1 MSFDALGTSMSDF
14 AGTVDSTYSDTLDPM
29 DKMQS
34 TMNELK
40 LVGADLVTTAG
51 PMLTDMMKGLSDV
64 VHTLADAWNGLD
76 EGQQQTIIKMAA
88 TAAAIGPV
96 LSTTGRLT
104 SGVGDLITNYGK
116 FMEKAPGLVTS
127 ISGIGTKVAGVIPS
141 VGGLVT
147 AIGPLVAAAAP
158 FLIGGAIIA
167 GVIAGGVAIYKNWDT
182 IKAKSTELK
191 DHVGQ
196 KWGELKES
204 TFQMWDNVKGKFDEG
219 GNYIKQI
226 SSNRLNEIKTAFT
239 ENGGGIRG
247 TMAATWQVL
256 TTQFKTG
263 FDIMDG
269 ITGGKLS
276 DIRNAFFSN
285 FNELKDAALT
295 WGRDMIANLV
305 SGITSKLQDV
315 KDAANSIAKS
325 ISDRLHFTEPEVGPL
340 SKMHEWMPDFMH
352 NLSEGM
358 IQNLGE
364 VENAANQVAGAIAQP
379 MQTNN
384 YGGFSI
390 VVNGAEGQSAREIAD
405 EVEARIADK
414 IARQEAVWA

>member
-1 MSFDALGTSMSDF
+1 MNRMTM
-14 AGTVDSTYSDTLDPM
+14 
-29 DKMQS
+29 
-34 TMNELK
+34 TMNEMK
-40 LVGADLVTTAG
+40 TIGADIVTTAG
-51 PMLTDMMKGLSDV
+51 PMLTDMMKGLGDV

-88 TAAAIGPV
+88 VAAAIGPIA
-96 LSTTGRLT
+96 SGTGRLVT
-104 SGVGDLITNYGK
+104 GVGN
-116 FMEKAPGLVTS
+116 
-127 ISGIGTKVAGVIPS
+127 VIS
-141 VGGLVT
+141 VGSKLAPMIAGATTTL
-147 AIGPLVAAAAP
+147 GPLLAAAGP
-158 FLIGGAIIA
+158 FLIGGAVIA

-182 IKAKSTELK
+182 IKEKL
-191 DHVGQ
+191 
-196 KWGELKES
+196 GELKEHF
-204 TFQMWDNVKGKFDEG
+204 TEKWDSMKENVGEG
-219 GNYIKQI
+219 ADFIKEIGSKRI
-226 SSNRLNEIKTAFT
+226 SEVKQAFE
-239 ENGGGIRG
+239 ENGGGIKG

-276 DIRNAFFSN
+276 DIKNAFFSK

-305 SGITSKLQDV
+305 SGITSKLKDV
-315 KDAANSIAKS
+315 KDAANGIGNAIKE
-325 ISDRLHFTEPEVGPL
+325 RLHFSEPDVGPL
-340 SKMHEWMPDFMH
+340 SDFHTWMPDMMKG
-352 NLSEGM
+352 LSDGM

-390 VVNGAEGQSAREIAD
+390 VVNGADGQSAREIAD

>member
-1 MSFDALGTSMSDF
+1 
-14 AGTVDSTYSDTLDPM
+14 
-29 DKMQS
+29 
-34 TMNELK
+34 
-40 LVGADLVTTAG
+40 
-51 PMLTDMMKGLSDV
+51 
-64 VHTLADAWNGLD
+64 
-76 EGQQQTIIKMAA
+76 
-88 TAAAIGPV
+88 
-96 LSTTGRLT
+96 
-104 SGVGDLITNYGK
+104 
-116 FMEKAPGLVTS
+116 
-127 ISGIGTKVAGVIPS
+127 
-141 VGGLVT
+141 VT
-147 AIGPLVAAAAP
+147 AIGPLVTAAAP

-191 DHVGQ
+191 DHVEQ
-196 KWGELKES
+196 KWGQLKES
-204 TFQMWDNVKGKFDEG
+204 TSQMWDNVKGKFNEG

-263 FDIMDG
+263 FDVMNS
-269 ITGGKLS
+269 ITGGRLG
-276 DIRNAFFSN
+276 DIRNSISSTFSGLAN
-285 FNELKDAALT
+285 SAWT
-295 WGRDMIANLV
+295 WGRDLIGNLV
-305 SGITSKLQDV
+305 SGITGKIGDV
-315 KDAANSIAKS
+315 KNAINRVAQS
-325 ISDRLHFTEPEVGPL
+325 ISDRLHFSEPDVGPL
-340 SKMHEWMPDFMH
+340 SNFHTWMPDMMKG
-352 NLSEGM
+352 LSDGM